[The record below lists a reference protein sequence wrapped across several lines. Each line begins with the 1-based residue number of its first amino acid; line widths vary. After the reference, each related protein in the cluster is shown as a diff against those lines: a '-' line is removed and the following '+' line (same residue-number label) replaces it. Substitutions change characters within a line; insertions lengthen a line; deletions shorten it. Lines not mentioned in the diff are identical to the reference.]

1 MTGIGDIAA
10 ARVYHEGTKHPGG
23 FLMNP
28 RHFYHPGLEP
38 LPFKIYEGL
47 ESITLPLETSPI
59 GLSALEAIAAPPRS
73 ADTTRLPDLTTLAR
87 LPDRTTLARL
97 PDLTTLARL
106 LYFSAGVTKR
116 IRYSWGEMYFR
127 AAACTGA
134 LYHIELYAAC
144 GNLPGLDAG
153 VYHYEPHNHT
163 LVRLRSGD
171 FRAALVDATG
181 AEPHIAA
188 APLILIYTDMWWRN
202 AVKYQARAYRHT
214 YWDGGTILSHTLAMC
229 AAHDLPAHVVM
240 GFGDPVIND
249 LLGLDTSQ
257 EAAFALLAVGH
268 TSEPAPPA
276 PEVKPLHPKVRP
288 ISDRQITFQP
298 ILDVHA
304 ASSLPGGA
312 SAAAWRERTPPSSQP
327 AGGLIQLPSPGEL
340 PSDPIETVIIRRGS
354 TRRFSREPIMFE
366 QLAVLLRQA
375 TQGLSADF
383 LKPFGASLNMPYL
396 IVHAVDGLAPGSYA
410 YHPDRAALELIH
422 EGQFRTEAGQLA
434 LGQDLAAD
442 SAANIYFMTDLGRT
456 LDSFGNRGY
465 RAAQLEAAISAGRM
479 YLAAYGQQ
487 FGATGLT
494 FFDDAVTRF
503 FFPHAMDKAVMFL
516 LAVGHKARRS
526 GM

>member
-1 MTGIGDIAA
+1 
-10 ARVYHEGTKHPGG
+10 
-23 FLMNP
+23 
-28 RHFYHPGLEP
+28 
-38 LPFKIYEGL
+38 
-47 ESITLPLETSPI
+47 
-59 GLSALEAIAAPPRS
+59 
-73 ADTTRLPDLTTLAR
+73 
-87 LPDRTTLARL
+87 
-97 PDLTTLARL
+97 
-106 LYFSAGVTKR
+106 
-116 IRYSWGEMYFR
+116 MYFR

-312 SAAAWRERTPPSSQP
+312 SAAAWRER
-327 AGGLIQLPSPGEL
+327 
-340 PSDPIETVIIRRGS
+340 
-354 TRRFSREPIMFE
+354 IMFE